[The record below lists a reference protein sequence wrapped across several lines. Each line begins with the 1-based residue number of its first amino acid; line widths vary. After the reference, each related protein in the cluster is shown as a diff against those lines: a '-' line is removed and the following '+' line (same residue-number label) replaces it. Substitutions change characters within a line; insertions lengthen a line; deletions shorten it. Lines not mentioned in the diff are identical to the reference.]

1 MDRIAVWTT
10 VLYARLQSLKD
21 NEDGQT
27 LVEYGLII
35 ALIAVLCI
43 TALTAVQN
51 GVTGTLNS
59 IANSL

>member
-1 MDRIAVWTT
+1 MERIAVWTT
-10 VLYARLQSLKD
+10 MLYARLQTLKD
-21 NEDGQT
+21 NEEGQT

-43 TALTAVQN
+43 TALTAVKN